1 MTGEVH
7 IYRATGQR
15 YQARVRDPGCRRFA
29 RLGRPSTSARV
40 AIMALARAMATARPG
55 ERGEVIYW
63 ADYYEPLV
71 LVEMIMI

>member
-1 MTGEVH
+1 
-7 IYRATGQR
+7 
-15 YQARVRDPGCRRFA
+15 
-29 RLGRPSTSARV
+29 
-40 AIMALARAMATARPG
+40 MATARPG